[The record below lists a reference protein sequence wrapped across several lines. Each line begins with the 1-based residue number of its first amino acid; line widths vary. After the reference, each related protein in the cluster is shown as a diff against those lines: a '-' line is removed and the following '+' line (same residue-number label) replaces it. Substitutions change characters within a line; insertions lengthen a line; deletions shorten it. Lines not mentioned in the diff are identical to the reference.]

1 MANSRTETIA
11 RRIRTIPT
19 VFGMSL
25 LFLLLLPVLLPTA
38 ALIDL
43 ARWFG
48 LRRPWMT
55 LRLLAFGGIYLA
67 AEVLGVLSMGAIWV
81 GTAGGRIRRP
91 FIDAT
96 FWVQRW
102 WTGMLMHGVQAI
114 FGIRFEI
121 EGGEVVTPGPIL
133 VLARHASIVDNLIPG
148 TFVAAE
154 HDIRLRYILK
164 QELLSDPCLDIGG
177 NRLPNYFVDR
187 QAENPRHELEQI
199 RALARDLTR
208 RDGVLIFPEG
218 TRFTPKR
225 QSRALEK
232 LRTSDS
238 SLVEKAAR
246 LRHVMPPK
254 LGGVSTL
261 LSAAP
266 AVDIVFLAHRGLEGF
281 ARLGDLWR
289 GAMVGRVVHVKFWR
303 VPSSDVPSGRS
314 ARAEWLFDHWADVD
328 DWVGAADGV
337 AS

>member
-1 MANSRTETIA
+1 MANSRSETIT

-19 VFGMSL
+19 VFGVSVL
-25 LFLLLLPVLLPTA
+25 YLLLLPVLLPA
-38 ALIDL
+38 AVLVDL
-43 ARWFG
+43 TRWFG
-48 LRRPWMT
+48 HRRPWMT
-55 LRLLAFGGIYLA
+55 TRLLGFGGIYLA
-67 AEVLGVLSMGAIWV
+67 AEVLGVLSMGAIWA
-81 GTAGGRIRRP
+81 GTAGGLMRRP
-91 FIDAT
+91 FIDGT
-96 FWVQRW
+96 FRVQRW
-102 WTGMLMHGVQAI
+102 WTGMLMRGVQAI
-114 FGIRFEI
+114 FGIRFEV
-121 EGGEVVTPGPIL
+121 EGSDVVTPGPIL

-148 TFVAAE
+148 TFVAAK

-187 QAENPRHELEQI
+187 DAENPRLELEQI

-225 QSRALEK
+225 RSQALDK
-232 LRTSDS
+232 LRTSNS
-238 SLVEKAAR
+238 NLVEKAER

-261 LSAAP
+261 LSAEP
-266 AVDIVFLAHRGLEGF
+266 AADIVFLAHRGLEGF

-303 VPSSDVPSGRS
+303 VPSSDVPTGRS
-314 ARAEWLFDHWADVD
+314 ARAEWLFDHWAHVD